1 MAGSDVVP
9 VIISD
14 EVALDADGIST
25 AAAVG
30 NNAALT
36 IGGALASGGSVT
48 NASGRQVTIL
58 SAGNDSSKSFTVV
71 GTDVNGSALTESVTG
86 ANAGTATSSG
96 YFKTITS
103 ITAVGNP
110 AGNVSAGINN
120 NALGVI
126 FAGRCRLKG
135 FSFVSGGTA
144 GKANIRN
151 TGANA
156 GTATSSGYF
165 KTITSITAVG
175 NPAGNVS
182 AGINNNALGVVFA
195 GRCRLQ
201 GFSTVSG
208 GTAGTINIRNESAT
222 GTEIIQSRTIGT
234 DSTSE
239 DPFVPDNGVLFTDGC
254 FVTFVVGTVDLMMF
268 YHA

>member
-25 AAAVG
+25 AASVG

-58 SAGNDSSKSFTVV
+58 SAGNDSGISFTVV
-71 GTDVNGSALTESVTG
+71 GTDVNGSALSETVTG

-110 AGNVSAGINN
+110 AGNVSAGINA
-120 NALGVI
+120 NAADVI
-126 FAGRCRLKG
+126 FAGRTRLQG
-135 FSFVSGGTA
+135 FSFYSGGTA
-144 GKANIRN
+144 GKANLRN
-151 TGANA
+151 G
-156 GTATSSGYF
+156 
-165 KTITSITAVG
+165 
-175 NPAGNVS
+175 
-182 AGINNNALGVVFA
+182 GV
-195 GRCRLQ
+195 
-201 GFSTVSG
+201 
-208 GTAGTINIRNESAT
+208 T
-222 GTEIIQSRTIGT
+222 GTEIIQFRSIGT
-234 DSTSE
+234 DNASD
-239 DPFVPDNGVLFTDGC
+239 DPFMPDEGVLFKDGC
-254 FVTFVVGTVDLMMF
+254 FVTFIVPQFDLMMF

>member
-1 MAGSDVVP
+1 MAGSDLTP

-25 AAAVG
+25 AASVG

-36 IGGALASGGSVT
+36 IGGALADSGSVT

-58 SAGNDSSKSFTVV
+58 SAGNDSGISFTVV
-71 GTDVNGSALTESVTG
+71 GTDVNGAALSETVTG

-135 FSFVSGGTA
+135 FS
-144 GKANIRN
+144 
-151 TGANA
+151 
-156 GTATSSGYF
+156 
-165 KTITSITAVG
+165 
-175 NPAGNVS
+175 
-182 AGINNNALGVVFA
+182 
-195 GRCRLQ
+195 
-201 GFSTVSG
+201 TVSG
-208 GTAGTINIRNESAT
+208 GSAGKINIRDTGAT
-222 GTEIIQSRTIGT
+222 GTERIQARTIGT
-234 DSTSE
+234 DSSSD
-239 DPFVPDNGVLFTDGC
+239 DPFIPDEGVLFPSGC
-254 FVTFVVGTVDLMMF
+254 YVTFVVGTVDLMMF

>member
-1 MAGSDVVP
+1 MAGSDAVP

-25 AAAVG
+25 AASVG

-58 SAGNDSSKSFTVV
+58 SAGDDSGISFTVV
-71 GTDVNGSALTESVTG
+71 GTDVNGSALSETVTG
-86 ANAGTATSSG
+86 ADTGTATSSG

-135 FSFVSGGTA
+135 FS
-144 GKANIRN
+144 
-151 TGANA
+151 
-156 GTATSSGYF
+156 
-165 KTITSITAVG
+165 
-175 NPAGNVS
+175 
-182 AGINNNALGVVFA
+182 
-195 GRCRLQ
+195 
-201 GFSTVSG
+201 TVSG
-208 GTAGTINIRNESAT
+208 GSAGKINIRDTGAT
-222 GTEIIQSRTIGT
+222 GTERIQARTIGT
-234 DSTSE
+234 DSSSD
-239 DPFVPDNGVLFTDGC
+239 DPFIPDEGVLFPSGC
-254 FVTFVVGTVDLMMF
+254 YVTFVVGTVDLMMF